1 MEETAVKPQ
10 KSWLRVV
17 YEWMEAIT
25 IALVVVA
32 LIFAFVFRLVSV
44 DGTSMLNTLHH
55 GEQLVLSR
63 WPYTPAYE
71 DIVVLTQEGYEK
83 PLIKRVIGL
92 PGDVIDID
100 ENGAVYRNGTV
111 LDEPYVDVP
120 TARESMDEAVK
131 VPDGYVF
138 VMGDNRAR
146 SCSVDSRTFGCVSQ
160 ENLLGKAVFRISPLN
175 QFGGLYD

>member
-10 KSWLRVV
+10 KSWLRIV
-17 YEWMEAIT
+17 YEWVEAIT
-25 IALVVVA
+25 IALVVVS
-32 LIFAFVFRLVSV
+32 LIFAFVFRLVRV

-63 WPYTPAYE
+63 LPYTPAYE
-71 DIVVLTQEGYEK
+71 DIVVLTQEGYEE

-100 ENGAVYRNGTV
+100 DNGVVYRNGTA
-111 LDEPYVDVP
+111 LDESYIDVP

-160 ENLLGKAVFRISPLN
+160 ENLLGKAVFRVSPLN
-175 QFGGLYD
+175 RFGGLYD